1 MRIILDNGAHTLR
14 NMGDVAMLQ
23 TAIKRIRDSHPA
35 AELAVLTTRPDLLPR
50 YCPGTK
56 PLSAAS
62 RNAACLPADSEIAAW
77 KRAWKCVKGLASPP
91 KADPAE
97 FLGEF
102 AQADAVLVAG
112 GGFLNDLNPLQ
123 TQATLRMVLQAR
135 KHGKLAGLFGQGLGP
150 LTNGGFINLLKE
162 ALQTGCYLGVRE
174 GRRGPQLV
182 NGPPETSA
190 RIAVTGDDAVELGS
204 SSPPALTAD
213 LLGFSA
219 RQVDYSGMQ
228 ESHLLRVREGLERL
242 QATLATR
249 IVGLPISFNSYED
262 DPGVIAKVTSQAV
275 ISDGLDDPAAL
286 IQAASRCRLVVT
298 GTYHAAVFALSQGVP
313 ALCFHSSPYYQ
324 YKIEGLVDQFP
335 NGCELVD
342 LSRDDAVAVIAR
354 RGVALWQESP
364 ALQPVLRAAAARQTR
379 DGRAFYAKVLQTL
392 KPQP

>member
-23 TAIKRIRDSHPA
+23 TAIGRIRDLHPA

-62 RNAACLPADSEIAAW
+62 RNAACLPPGSDNGAW
-77 KRAWKCVKGLASPP
+77 KRAWRCVKGLASPA

-123 TQATLRMVLQAR
+123 TQATLQMVLEAR
-135 KHGKLAGLFGQGLGP
+135 KQGKLAALFGQGLGP
-150 LTNGGFINLLKE
+150 LTNGGFINLLRE

-182 NGPPETSA
+182 NGPHETRA
-190 RIAVTGDDAVELGS
+190 RVAVTGDDAVELGS
-204 SSPPALTAD
+204 SSQKAGTGD

-219 RQVDYSGMQ
+219 RQIDYSGM
-228 ESHLLRVREGLERL
+228 EEPHLLRVREGLERL
-242 QATLATR
+242 RETLATR
-249 IVGLPISFNSYED
+249 VVGLPISFNSYED
-262 DPGVIAKVTSQAV
+262 DPKVIAKVTSQAV
-275 ISDGLDDPAAL
+275 ISDDLDDPAAL

-313 ALCFHSSPYYQ
+313 ALCFYSSPYYL
-324 YKIEGLVDQFP
+324 YKMEGLVDQFP
-335 NGCELVD
+335 HGCELVD
-342 LSRDDAVAVIAR
+342 LCRDDAAAVIAR
-354 RGVALWQESP
+354 RGVELWAQSP
-364 ALQPVLRAAAARQTR
+364 ALRPVLRDAAARQTR
-379 DGRAFYAKVLQTL
+379 AGRAFYGQVLQNL
-392 KPQP
+392 K